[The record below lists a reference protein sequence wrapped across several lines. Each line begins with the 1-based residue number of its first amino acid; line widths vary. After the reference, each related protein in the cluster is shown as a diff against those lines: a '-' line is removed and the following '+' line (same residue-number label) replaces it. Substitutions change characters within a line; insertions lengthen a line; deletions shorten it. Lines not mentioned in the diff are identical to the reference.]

1 MTRNLLLA
9 GAALLLAAAAGSAQA
24 ADVAVKAPPPAVVA
38 VAERCDDFYLG
49 YRRSFGWGH
58 TGFGFG
64 AFEGALPRYPAN
76 EFPNWYG
83 LCPTP
88 GHYSA
93 SGTAFGLTGSVK

>member
-1 MTRNLLLA
+1 MLKYPLLA
-9 GAALLLAAAAGSAQA
+9 TAAAVLGCAAASA
-24 ADVAVKAPPPAVVA
+24 ADVAVKAPPAPAVVA
-38 VAERCDDFYLG
+38 VAEGCSDFYLG
-49 YRRSFGWGH
+49 YRRSFGWGT

-64 AFEGALPRYPAN
+64 AMEGALPRYPRN

-93 SGTAFGLTGSVK
+93 SGSVYLPSGSVK